1 MRLCQ
6 LDVGILLLL
15 TGFISAML
23 FFIQRSEV
31 KRRLIVIVI
40 MLIPAELIRRYVF
53 YASRTALLS
62 PFTDLAGNIAFQHAL
77 HRSIHREAWIA
88 LGLALFLNFA
98 FWLFIGRYNPVR
110 SSDEIRVIGMDE

>member
-1 MRLCQ
+1 MN
-6 LDVGILLLL
+6 VGILLIL

-31 KRRLIVIVI
+31 KRRLLVILI

-53 YASRTALLS
+53 YASRSALIP
-62 PFTDLAGNIAFQHAL
+62 PFTDLAGNSAFQHVL
-77 HRSIHREAWIA
+77 HRNIHREAWIA
-88 LGLALFLNFA
+88 LALALFVNFA
-98 FWLFIGRYNPVR
+98 FWLFIGRYNPVH